1 MKLHW
6 VYSVMGNFGSGK
18 TFWTFLEISK
28 LDKSKNLIIAN
39 VPYKF
44 VDVFFSKA
52 EELYSIIESLEKWI
66 WDTNNEIENYFYSM
80 QSYKNIVLIIDEA
93 HLYFNSRRRD
103 KWWLMDRL
111 DIILTQCRKRNIK
124 VFFISQRLKR
134 VDLNIRRMTDYVIRY
149 KRQWIPILWIQ
160 RSIRTIYEN
169 AGDVADIQ
177 WDESKTYV
185 MNSDWSSKSDVEKS
199 VIESDLFRPM
209 LKIFR
214 IPIGKRISSRDLE
227 NFKGEAHNSYFISGL
242 EAENTQNEV
251 KTDLLYSYE
260 KPLTERERKFKDW
273 LYKNMP
279 TLVSFVRKKENTDLD
294 YTPVRISSKNR
305 FYIEDVNNG
314 HDSTIPIRS
323 YQRGDTCDLADNGE
337 SADKWDLI
345 LNKVERKLD
354 EIQDWKRSWTARR
367 FSDWVN
373 WSGSEDQIHW
383 TDSITSSSSK
393 SSSKIR
399 IKSRS

>member
-1 MKLHW
+1 
-6 VYSVMGNFGSGK
+6 MGNFWSWK

-28 LDKSKNLIIAN
+28 LDKTKNLIIAN
-39 VPYKF
+39 VPYRF

-66 WDTNNEIENYFYSM
+66 WDTNNDIENYYYSM
-80 QSYKNIVLIIDEA
+80 KAYKNIVLIIDEA

-103 KWWLMDRL
+103 KGWLMDRL

-169 AGDVADIQ
+169 AWDVADIQ
-177 WDESKTYV
+177 GDESKTYV
-185 MNSDWSSKSDVEKS
+185 MNSDWSTKSDIEKS
-199 VIESDLFRPM
+199 VIESDMFWPM
-209 LKIFR
+209 FKVLR
-214 IPIGKRISSRDLE
+214 MPIWKRISSRDLE

-242 EAENTQNEV
+242 PSEYTE
-251 KTDLLYSYE
+251 TDFSESDLE
-260 KPLTERERKFKDW
+260 IEERPLTEKEIKIRQWIDKNLPTFKSLYRKFNGSNSTTTDW
-273 LYKNMP
+273 G
-279 TLVSFVRKKENTDLD
+279 D
-294 YTPVRISSKNR
+294 
-305 FYIEDVNNG
+305 
-314 HDSTIPIRS
+314 
-323 YQRGDTCDLADNGE
+323 QRGDTCDLADNGG

-345 LNKVERKLD
+345 LPEISEQLD
-354 EIQDWKRSWTARR
+354 EIQDWKRSWTSRR
-367 FSDWVN
+367 FSDWGDRT
-373 WSGSEDQIHW
+373 GSEDKIHW
-383 TDSITSSSSK
+383 TDSITSSSSQ